1 MKKTYIIPETCIAD
15 LCSEQI
21 LALSY
26 NSKSAQ
32 SGKTTYTVDG
42 VDQEYDSDG
51 Y

>member
-26 NSKSAQ
+26 TSKSAK
-32 SGKTTYTVDG
+32 SGNTTYTVDG
-42 VDQEYDSDG
+42 ETEEYESDG

>member
-1 MKKTYIIPETCIAD
+1 MKKTYIIPETLVAD
-15 LCSEQI
+15 CVDNIMLGVSQ
-21 LALSY
+21 
-26 NSKSAQ
+26 KGAQ